1 MKLQCD
7 GPLSNFAFNFNLRHY
22 FSGLLLAR
30 RFADVKRGGDSLSLG
45 GVAVGAVRRACRL
58 W

>member
-1 MKLQCD
+1 
-7 GPLSNFAFNFNLRHY
+7 LRRY
-22 FSGLLLAR
+22 ISGLLLAR